1 MLWVKIRRV
10 IVFLVLSALM
20 TLVGVRMGLKYYT
33 ALILS
38 LVLSYSV
45 IALEKALY
53 QKNFREVAIV
63 LATIVSGAL
72 FGSFIAFLLIQ
83 FPIFRKP
90 ELRGWIFL
98 ISNLASIYL
107 FMAYIYSRKDELI
120 KGKDKSKKDQRRFNK
135 LVDTSAIIDG
145 RIADM
150 AELGFL
156 EGTLAVPVFVL
167 KELQAIA
174 DSKDPD
180 KREKGRRGME
190 MLDKLREVLKDR
202 LLIIQ
207 DDIPGRREVDEK
219 LIELARRSGAKLITT
234 DYNLKKIAEHQGVF
248 VLM

>member
-1 MLWVKIRRV
+1 MLWLKIRRV
-10 IVFLVLSALM
+10 IVFLVLAALV
-20 TLVGVRMGLKYYT
+20 TLVGVRIGLKYYT
-33 ALILS
+33 ALVVSIIA
-38 LVLSYSV
+38 SYSV

-63 LATIVSGAL
+63 LATIISGAL
-72 FGSFIAFLLIQ
+72 FGSFIAILLIQ

-98 ISNLASIYL
+98 ISNMASIYL
-107 FMAYIYSRKDELI
+107 FMAYIYSRKEDLI
-120 KGKDKSKKDQRRFNK
+120 KGKDKSKKEQRRFNK

-156 EGTLAVPVFVL
+156 EGTLAIPVFVL
-167 KELQAIA
+167 KELQTIA

-190 MLDKLREVLKDR
+190 MLDKLKEVLKDR

-207 DDIPGRREVDEK
+207 DDIPGKE
-219 LIELARRSGAKLITT
+219 RSMKSS
-234 DYNLKKIAEHQGVF
+234 
-248 VLM
+248 